1 MLFILTCSSALILMG
16 CASTPEKLQGAE
28 YYYAEGKKSFE
39 KNRCMEATE
48 HFQRLVSN
56 FPGSQRVP
64 EAQYMLAESFYCS
77 ADYVN
82 AVFEYQRLID
92 IYPASDRL
100 EEAQYKIGE
109 SNYQQM
115 RNPQLDQK
123 ETYETLKAFR
133 NFIEEHPTSPKVEM
147 ARKRIIECR
156 ENLAEKLYEAAY
168 LYQRQGYLEAARISY
183 SDLLRDYIDTTW
195 YHKTLFNLGKIA
207 RDLED
212 IENAVRYWEEVLR
225 DSEDDRLRSEV
236 EKALYKVNETAG

>member
-1 MLFILTCSSALILMG
+1 MLLIIVLSSVFMLTG

-28 YYYAEGKKSFE
+28 YYYAEGKKAFD
-39 KNRCMEATE
+39 KNRCIEATE

-64 EAQYMLAESFYCS
+64 EAQYMLAESFYCG

-92 IYPASDRL
+92 IYPASDRV

-123 ETYETLKAFR
+123 ETYETLTAFR
-133 NFIEEHPTSPKVEM
+133 NFVEENPSSPKVEI
-147 ARKRIIECR
+147 ARARIAECR
-156 ENLAEKLYEAAY
+156 ENLAEKLYQAAY

-183 SDLLRDYIDTTW
+183 NDLVRDYIDTSW
-195 YHKTLFNLGKIA
+195 YYRTLFHLGEIA
-207 RDLED
+207 RDTED
-212 IENAVRYWEEVLR
+212 VENAVQYWKEVLQ
-225 DSEDDRLRSEV
+225 DSEDEELHSKV
-236 EKALYKVNETAG
+236 EEALSKLNEPIG

>member
-1 MLFILTCSSALILMG
+1 MLSIIFISITFLFTG

-28 YYYAEGKKSFE
+28 YYFVEGKKAFD
-39 KNRCMEATE
+39 KNRCIEATE

-64 EAQYMLAESFYCS
+64 EAQYMLAESFFCG

-92 IYPASDRL
+92 VYPASDRL

-123 ETYETLKAFR
+123 ETYETLTAFR
-133 NFIEEHPTSPKVEM
+133 NFIEENPSSPKVEI
-147 ARKRIIECR
+147 ARDRIAECR
-156 ENLAEKLYEAAY
+156 ENLAEKLYQAAY
-168 LYQRQGYLEAARISY
+168 LYQRQGYLEAARMSY
-183 SDLLRDYIDTTW
+183 SDLMRDYIDTSW
-195 YHKTLFNLGKIA
+195 YYRTLFHLGEIA
-207 RDLED
+207 RDTDD
-212 IENAVRYWEEVLR
+212 IENAVQLWEEVLR
-225 DSEDDRLRSEV
+225 DSEDEELQSEV
-236 EKALYKVNETAG
+236 EGALSKLDESTG